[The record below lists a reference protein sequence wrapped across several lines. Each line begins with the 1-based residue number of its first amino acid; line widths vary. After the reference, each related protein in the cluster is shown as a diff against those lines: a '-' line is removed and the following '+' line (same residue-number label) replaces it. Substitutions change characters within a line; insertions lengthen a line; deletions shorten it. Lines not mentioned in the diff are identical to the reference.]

1 MTLASLALAEGVPQ
15 GTLLAVLAFALLSL
29 LGLGFELRKR
39 EGAARWVLF
48 SGVLALLL
56 VAGAI
61 LRPARVT
68 TRGVRV
74 GAKVVVLVDESRRL
88 LLPGDEQGGSRRD
101 AALAAARAIGKH
113 FASAR
118 VSVLGFGAGEPRSLS
133 IDEAAAH
140 PTAAE
145 LSDETDLSGALS
157 AIAEQPGERP
167 KAVVV
172 ISDGRLARPSAG
184 ADAALL
190 RDQTS
195 ALGTPIHTV
204 RIAEQTPRDAS
215 IRSIHSAGATVA
227 HQPLALTIEIA
238 CSGGL
243 SCGDVPV
250 ILRELRHGVEPF
262 VLATGIAKVTGD
274 SATVELSITL
284 ERAGA
289 RLVEVSIEPPA
300 GDTIPENNTRI
311 LTFGVTRDR
320 LRLLHVAGRPT
331 YDVRSLRMWLKSD
344 ESVDLV
350 AFFILR
356 TDEDNTETTDDSE
369 LALIPFPVDELFS
382 EHLPSFDAVI
392 LQDIDAV
399 TYKLARHL
407 PELESYVRSGGG
419 LIMVG
424 GPSAFA
430 GGGYARSPLERVLPV
445 ELRSDEHPFDTADF
459 VPRYTEAGRSA
470 PVLAGLTELFG
481 DELPSM
487 SGSNT
492 LGRARENSIVLWEH
506 PERRAGQGA
515 MPVLALGEAG
525 DGRSIALG
533 VDGTHALAFS
543 EFAERAA
550 GRAYGA
556 LWDGL
561 VGWLMRDPRY
571 EALRLELP
579 VPCIAGLPTSL
590 RLYRLPG
597 ASGDV
602 ALELERLG
610 QKSTLLVTKSVKDPA
625 PGPLDLDLGVL
636 DAGGYSARARVGAAP
651 PTRFDFACERGGPA
665 WSDSRPDPERLTNI
679 AQASGG
685 RSVSRSKIDDLPVP
699 DPIEVAAERS
709 SAPLLPAW
717 AWTLAAALALGA
729 HWYARRRQGL
739 L

>member
-1 MTLASLALAEGVPQ
+1 MTLTSLALAEGVSKVAAI
-15 GTLLAVLAFALLSL
+15 AVLVFALLSL
-29 LGLGFELRKR
+29 GLLAVELRRR
-39 EGAARWVLF
+39 EGSLRWVLI
-48 SGVLALLL
+48 SGVLALTLL
-56 VAGAI
+56 AGAI
-61 LRPARVT
+61 LRPARVS

-74 GAKVVVLVDESRRL
+74 GAKVVVLVDQSRRL
-88 LLPGDEQGGSRRD
+88 LLPEDGKTRLD
-101 AALAAARAIGKH
+101 LAQEAARAVAKH
-113 FASAR
+113 FSSAR
-118 VSVLGFGAGEPRSLS
+118 VSAFGFGVGALRPLAL
-133 IDEAAAH
+133 DKPAA
-140 PTAAE
+140 PTADE
-145 LSDETDLSGALS
+145 LSDETDLSGAL
-157 AIAEQPGERP
+157 AELAQEPGERP

-172 ISDGRLARPSAG
+172 VSDGQLSRPTAN
-184 ADAALL
+184 ADEAAL
-190 RDQTS
+190 REAVS
-195 ALGTPIHTV
+195 ALGAPIHTV
-204 RIAEQTPRDAS
+204 RVTDRAPRDAS
-215 IRSIHSAGATVA
+215 IRSVHTAGATVA

-243 SCGDVPV
+243 SCGDIPV
-250 ILRELRHGVEPF
+250 TARELRHGVEPF
-262 VLATGIAKVTGD
+262 VLATGVAKVTGD
-274 SATVELSITL
+274 SATVELTITL

-289 RLVEVSIEPPA
+289 RLVEVSIEPPE

-331 YDVRSLRMWLKSD
+331 YDVRALRKWLKSD
-344 ESVDLV
+344 ESVDLI

-356 TDEDNTETTDDSE
+356 TDEDNTETSDDSE
-369 LALIPFPVDELFS
+369 LALIPFPVDELFT

-407 PELESYVRSGGG
+407 PALESYVRSGGG

-430 GGGYARSPLERVLPV
+430 GGGYAHSPLERALPV
-445 ELRSDEHPFDTADF
+445 ELSTAERPFDTADF
-459 VPRYTEAGRSA
+459 VPQYTDAGRSA
-470 PVLAGLTELFG
+470 PVLRGLTELFG
-481 DELPSM
+481 DELPMM

-492 LGRARENSIVLWEH
+492 LGPARPGSIVLWQH
-506 PERRAGQGA
+506 PERKAGGSP

-571 EALRLELP
+571 EALRLEL
-579 VPCIAGLPTSL
+579 VGPCIAGLPAKL
-590 RLYRLPG
+590 RLTRLPG
-597 ASGDV
+597 TTGDV
-602 ALELERLG
+602 SLELEKLG
-610 QKSTLLVTKSVKDPA
+610 QTRGAVLKKTLKSPPA
-625 PGPLDLDLGVL
+625 GPLELELGAL
-636 DAGGYSARARVGAAP
+636 EAGGYAARASVGAAP

-665 WSDSRPDPERLTNI
+665 WSDSRPDPERLERI
-679 AQASGG
+679 AKASGG
-685 RSVSRSKIDDLPVP
+685 SSVSRDSVDDLAVP

-709 SAPLLPAW
+709 STPLLPAW
-717 AWTLAAALALGA
+717 VWTLAASLALGF
-729 HWYARRRQGL
+729 HWYTRRRQGL

>member
-1 MTLASLALAEGVPQ
+1 MTLASLALAEGVSKN
-15 GTLLAVLAFALLSL
+15 TAIAVLVFALLSL
-29 LGLGFELRKR
+29 LLLAFELRRR
-39 EGAARWVLF
+39 EGAARWVLL
-48 SGVLALLL
+48 SGVLALAL
-56 VAGAI
+56 VAGAL
-61 LRPARVT
+61 LRPARVA

-88 LLPGDEQGGSRRD
+88 LLPSDGRTRRD
-101 AALAAARAIGKH
+101 LALEAARAAAKH

-118 VSVLGFGAGEPRSLS
+118 VSTFGFGSGDLRPLVVDDAL
-133 IDEAAAH
+133 AH

-157 AIAEQPGERP
+157 ALSQEPGERP
-167 KAVVV
+167 KAIV
-172 ISDGRLARPSAG
+172 IVSDGRFSRPIAH
-184 ADAALL
+184 ADEAALREL
-190 RDQTS
+190 S
-195 ALGTPIHTV
+195 SSLGARLDTV
-204 RIAEQTPRDAS
+204 RVTDEAPRDAS
-215 IRSIHSAGATVA
+215 IRSVRSAGATVA

-243 SCGDVPV
+243 NCGDVPV
-250 ILRELRHGVEPF
+250 TARELRNGVEPF
-262 VLATGIAKVTGD
+262 ELATGIAKVTGD
-274 SATVELSITL
+274 SATVELTITL

-289 RLVEVSIEPPA
+289 RLVEISIDPPE

-331 YDVRSLRMWLKSD
+331 YDVRALRMWLKSD
-344 ESVDLV
+344 ESIDLV

-356 TDEDNTETTDDSE
+356 TDQDNTETTDDSE
-369 LALIPFPVDELFS
+369 LALIPFPVDELFT

-407 PELESYVRSGGG
+407 PALESYVRSGGG

-430 GGGYARSPLERVLPV
+430 GGGYAHSPLERVLPV
-445 ELRSDEHPFDTADF
+445 ELRTDEKPFDTGDF
-459 VPRYTEAGRSA
+459 VPQYTEAGRSA
-470 PVLAGLTELFG
+470 PVLHGLTELFG
-481 DELPSM
+481 DELPTM

-492 LGRARENSIVLWEH
+492 LGPARPGSIVLWEH
-506 PERRAGQGA
+506 PERRAGSAA

-533 VDGTHALAFS
+533 VDGTHQLAFS

-571 EALRLELP
+571 EALRLELSG
-579 VPCIAGLPTSL
+579 PCIAGLPASL
-590 RLYRLPG
+590 RLIRLPG
-597 ASGDV
+597 ATGDV
-602 ALELERLG
+602 SLELERLG
-610 QKSTLLVTKSVKDPA
+610 QKSAPVVTKTVKSPA
-625 PGPLDLDLGVL
+625 PGPLEFDLGVL
-636 DAGGYSARARVGAAP
+636 ESGGYSARARVGAAP

-665 WSDSRPDPERLTNI
+665 WSDSRPDPERLEQI
-679 AQASGG
+679 AKASGG
-685 RSVSRSKIDDLPVP
+685 SSVTRSNVGDLTVP

-709 SAPLLPAW
+709 STPLFPAW

>member
-1 MTLASLALAEGVPQ
+1 MMLGSLALAEGVPKS
-15 GTLLAVLAFALLSL
+15 TAIIVAVFAVLSLALLA
-29 LGLGFELRKR
+29 FELRKR
-39 EGAARWVLF
+39 EDGARLVLGTF
-48 SGVLALLL
+48 VLALLL
-56 VAGAI
+56 LAGAV
-61 LRPARVT
+61 LRPARVA

-74 GAKVVVLVDESRRL
+74 GAKVVVLVDQSRRL
-88 LLPGDEQGGSRRD
+88 LLPSDGRTRRE
-101 AALAAARAIGKH
+101 LGLEAARAAAKH
-113 FASAR
+113 FAAGR
-118 VSVLGFGAGEPRSLS
+118 VSLFGFGAGELRPLVVE
-133 IDEAAAH
+133 EALAH
-140 PTAAE
+140 PSASE
-145 LSDETDLSGALS
+145 LSDETDLSSALS
-157 AIAEQPGERP
+157 ALAQEPGERP
-167 KAVVV
+167 KAVIVV
-172 ISDGRLARPSAG
+172 SDGRFSRPTANLD
-184 ADAALL
+184 DAAVREL
-190 RDQTS
+190 S
-195 ALGTPIHTV
+195 SSLGARIDTV
-204 RIAEQTPRDAS
+204 RITDQAPRDAS
-215 IRSIHSAGATVA
+215 IRAIRTAGATVA

-250 ILRELRHGVEPF
+250 TARELRHGVEPF
-262 VLATGIAKVTGD
+262 VLATGVAKVTGD

-289 RLVEVSIEPPA
+289 RLVEVSIEPPE

-331 YDVRSLRMWLKSD
+331 YDVRALRMWLKSD
-344 ESVDLV
+344 ESIDLV

-369 LALIPFPVDELFS
+369 LALIPFPVDELFT

-407 PELESYVRSGGG
+407 PALESYVRSGGG

-430 GGGYARSPLERVLPV
+430 GGGYAHSPLERVLPV
-445 ELRSDEHPFDTADF
+445 ELRTDERPFDTADF

-470 PVLAGLTELFG
+470 PVLHGLTELFG
-481 DELPSM
+481 DDLPTM

-492 LGRARENSIVLWEH
+492 LGPARPGSIVLWEH
-506 PERRAGQGA
+506 PERRAGPGA

-533 VDGTHALAFS
+533 LDGTHALAFS

-571 EALRLELP
+571 EALRLELGG
-579 VPCIAGLPTSL
+579 PCIAGLPASL
-590 RLYRLPG
+590 RLIRLPG
-597 ASGDV
+597 AEGDV
-602 ALELERLG
+602 TLELERLG
-610 QKSTLLVTKSVKDPA
+610 QNSSKISKSIKAPP
-625 PGPLDLDLGVL
+625 PGPLEIDVGALE
-636 DAGGYSARARVGAAP
+636 AGGYSARARVGAAP
-651 PTRFDFACERGGPA
+651 PTRFDFACERGGAA
-665 WSDSRPDPERLTNI
+665 WSDSRPDPDRLRKI
-679 AQASGG
+679 AKASGG
-685 RSVSRSKIDDLPVP
+685 QSVTRANIDDLAVP

-709 SAPLLPAW
+709 STELFPPW
-717 AWTLAAALALGA
+717 VWTLGAALALGA

>member
-1 MTLASLALAEGVPQ
+1 MMVASLALAEGVPPA
-15 GTLLAVLAFALLSL
+15 TLWAVALLALSS
-29 LGLGFELRKR
+29 LGFLSFELRKR
-39 EGAARWVLF
+39 EGGGGPWLLLTGA
-48 SGVLALLL
+48 LALLFL
-56 VAGAI
+56 SAAV
-61 LRPARVT
+61 LRPARVN
-68 TRGVRV
+68 TRGVSV
-74 GAKVVVLVDESRRL
+74 GAKVVVLVDDSRRL
-88 LLPGDEQGGSRRD
+88 LLPSDGKTRRD
-101 AALAAARAIGKH
+101 LALSAARDLSKH

-118 VSVLGFGAGEPRSLS
+118 VSVLRFGAGEPRPLVVE
-133 IDEAAAH
+133 EALAH
-140 PTAAE
+140 ATPAD
-145 LSDETDLSGALS
+145 LSDETDLTGALS
-157 AIAEQPGERP
+157 ALAQEPGERP
-167 KAVVV
+167 KAIVVV
-172 ISDGRLARPSAG
+172 SDGRVTRPTAN
-184 ADAALL
+184 ADDAALREL
-190 RDQTS
+190 
-195 ALGTPIHTV
+195 AAPLGAPIHTV
-204 RIAEQTPRDAS
+204 AVTEQAPRDAS
-215 IRSIHSAGATVA
+215 IRSIRTSGATVA

-243 SCGDVPV
+243 RCGDVPV
-250 ILRELRHGVEPF
+250 TARELRHGVEPF
-262 VLATGIAKVTGD
+262 TLATGVAKVTGD

-289 RLVEVSIEPPA
+289 RLVEVSIEPPE

-311 LTFGVTRDR
+311 LTFTVTRDR

-331 YDVRSLRMWLKSD
+331 YDVRALRMWLKSD
-344 ESVDLV
+344 ESIDLV

-369 LALIPFPVDELFS
+369 LALIPFPVDELFT

-407 PELESYVRSGGG
+407 PALADYVRGGGG

-430 GGGYARSPLERVLPV
+430 GGGYARSPLESVLPV
-445 ELRSDEHPFDTADF
+445 ELKGGEQPFDTADF

-470 PVLAGLTELFG
+470 PVLHGVTELFG
-481 DELPSM
+481 DELPTF

-492 LGRARENSIVLWEH
+492 LGAARPNSITLWEH
-506 PERRAGQGA
+506 PDRRAGKAA

-543 EFAERAA
+543 EFADRAA
-550 GRAYGA
+550 GRGYGA

-571 EALRLELP
+571 EALRLELSG
-579 VPCIAGLPTSL
+579 PCIAGLPA
-590 RLYRLPG
+590 RLHLVRLPG
-597 ASGDV
+597 STGNV
-602 ALELERLG
+602 SLQLTKLG
-610 QKSTLLVTKSVKDPA
+610 PQTQPVVVKTMTDPPA
-625 PGPLDLDLGVL
+625 GPLDLELGVL
-636 DAGGYSARARVGAAP
+636 EAGGYSASARVGAAP

-665 WSDSRPDPERLTNI
+665 WSDSRPDPERLTKLS
-679 AQASGG
+679 AASGG
-685 RSVSRSKIDDLPVP
+685 KAVSRANIGDLPIP
-699 DPIEVAAERS
+699 DPTPVAAERS
-709 SAPLLPAW
+709 SVPLLPAW

>member
-1 MTLASLALAEGVPQ
+1 MTLASLALAEGVPK
-15 GTLLAVLAFALLSL
+15 GTAIAVLVFAVLSL
-29 LGLGFELRKR
+29 VMLGFELRRR
-39 EGAARWVLF
+39 EGAAGWVLV
-48 SGVLALLL
+48 SGVLALVL

-61 LRPARVT
+61 LRPARVA

-88 LLPGDEQGGSRRD
+88 LLPSDGRSRRELALE
-101 AALAAARAIGKH
+101 AAGAVTKH
-113 FASAR
+113 FAAAR
-118 VSVLGFGAGEPRSLS
+118 VSVFGFGAGDLRPLVVA
-133 IDEAAAH
+133 DALAH
-140 PTAAE
+140 TTAAE
-145 LSDETDLSGALS
+145 LSDETDLTGALS
-157 AIAEQPGERP
+157 TLAQEPGERA

-172 ISDGRLARPSAG
+172 VSDGRFSRPA
-184 ADAALL
+184 ANVDEAAL
-190 RDQTS
+190 REASS
-195 ALGTPIHTV
+195 ALGTQLDTV
-204 RIAEQTPRDAS
+204 RVTEQAPRDAS
-215 IRSIHSAGATVA
+215 IRSIRTAGATVA

-250 ILRELRHGVEPF
+250 TARELRHGVEPF
-262 VLATGIAKVTGD
+262 VLATGVAKVTGD
-274 SATVELSITL
+274 SATVELTITL

-289 RLVEVSIEPPA
+289 RLVEVSIEPPE

-344 ESVDLV
+344 ESIDLV

-369 LALIPFPVDELFS
+369 LALIPFPVDELFT

-407 PELESYVRSGGG
+407 PALENYVRSGGG

-430 GGGYARSPLERVLPV
+430 GGGYAHSPLERVLPV
-445 ELRSDEHPFDTADF
+445 ELGTDERPFDTADF
-459 VPRYTEAGRSA
+459 VPQYTEAGRSA
-470 PVLAGLTELFG
+470 PVLHGLTELFG
-481 DELPSM
+481 DELPTM

-492 LGRARENSIVLWEH
+492 LGPARPGSIVLWEH
-506 PERRAGQGA
+506 PERRAGSA
-515 MPVLALGEAG
+515 PMPVLALGEAG

-571 EALRLELP
+571 EALRLELTG
-579 VPCIAGLPTSL
+579 PCIAGLPASL
-590 RLYRLPG
+590 RLIRLPG
-597 ASGDV
+597 ATGDV
-602 ALELERLG
+602 SLELERLG
-610 QKSTLLVTKSVKDPA
+610 PNSAPFLKKELKAPP
-625 PGPLDLDLGVL
+625 PGPVEIDIGTLES
-636 DAGGYSARARVGAAP
+636 GGYSARASVGAAP

-665 WSDSRPDPERLTNI
+665 WSDSRPDPERMEKI
-679 AQASGG
+679 AKVSGG
-685 RSVSRSKIDDLPVP
+685 TSVSRSNIDDLPVP
-699 DPIEVAAERS
+699 EPIEVAAERS
-709 SAPLLPAW
+709 STPLLPAW